1 MGDGESRRRSDLPL
15 HAAGGL
21 NRDRPAAPVET
32 VHVVDDDEAFRDSL
46 VWLIEANDHHVRAHA
61 SAEAFLAE
69 CRPDMAGCLIVDVRM
84 PGLSGLEL
92 HDRLRA
98 LGIDLPTIV
107 VTGHGDVPMAVEA
120 FRKGAVDFVEKP
132 LDDAYILSRI
142 DLCLARDRERRQLKR
157 RNADLAGRLAAL
169 SGRER
174 EVMDCVV
181 AGKLNKQIADKLDI
195 SIKTV
200 EVHRSRVME
209 KMRVTTVAEL
219 VKISL
224 ELGRRD
230 G

>member
-1 MGDGESRRRSDLPL
+1 MRS
-15 HAAGGL
+15 
-21 NRDRPAAPVET
+21 PAVTRVEEET

-46 VWLIEANDHHVRAHA
+46 VWLIEAADHRVRAHA
-61 SAEAFLAE
+61 SAEDFLAA

-92 HDRLRA
+92 NDRLHEM
-98 LGIDLPTIV
+98 GIDLPTIV

-132 LDDAYILSRI
+132 LDDAYVLSRI
-142 DLCLARDRERRQLKR
+142 DLCLARDRERRRLEG
-157 RNADLAGRLAAL
+157 RNRTLEARLATL
-169 SGRER
+169 SARER

-181 AGKLNKQIADKLDI
+181 AGKLNKQIADILDI

-219 VKISL
+219 VRISL
-224 ELGRRD
+224 EVGAAHRN
-230 G
+230 GG